1 MQTHHLKLQNDFASK
16 PFDQAILVTGAN
28 GFIGSALV
36 KSLNCKGSVRS
47 TSSPAPSNLVVT
59 GPIDRFTNWD
69 EALKHVDIVVH
80 TAARVHV
87 MRDSI
92 ENPLAAFRETN
103 VAGTAKLAEAAA
115 AAGVKR
121 FVFLSSV
128 KVNGESTAEGV
139 PFTSDMAADPQDA
152 YGLSKWEAEQRLT
165 AIGAMT
171 GMEIVIVRPP
181 LVYGPGVKGNFATLI
196 KYVKRG
202 IPLPLRSICNLRSM
216 VGLENLVDFLA
227 CCVKHPA
234 AAGHTF
240 LISDGEDHS
249 TAEWV
254 SFLGKALGGEAV
266 LWPVPMKVM
275 YFAGGI
281 LGKRRAVEKLCASLQ
296 VSMAHAH
303 SVVDWTPPFTIEE
316 QMAKMAAA
324 PILIGRYNDGK

>member
-1 MQTHHLKLQNDFASK
+1 MQTHSLKLQNDCVSK

-47 TSSPAPSNLVVT
+47 TRSPSPSNLVVT
-59 GPIDRFTNWD
+59 GSIDHSTNWD

-87 MRDSI
+87 MRDSA

-103 VAGTAKLAEAAA
+103 VAGTARLAEAAA

-128 KVNGESTAEGV
+128 KVNGESTEEGT
-139 PFTSDMAADPQDA
+139 PFTTDMAADPQDA
-152 YGLSKWEAEQRLT
+152 YGWSKWEAEQRLT
-165 AIGAMT
+165 AIGSAT

-181 LVYGPGVKGNFATLI
+181 LVYGPGVKGNFAALV
-196 KYVKRG
+196 KYVKQG
-202 IPLPLRSICNLRSM
+202 IPLPLKSISNLRSM
-216 VGLENLVDFLA
+216 VGLENLVDFLV
-227 CCVKHPA
+227 CCAKHPA

-240 LISDGEDHS
+240 LVSDGEDHS
-249 TAEWV
+249 TAGWV
-254 SFLGKALGGEAV
+254 RLLGKALGGKAI
-266 LWPVPMKVM
+266 LLPVPTKFL

-281 LGKRRAVEKLCASLQ
+281 LGKRQAVERICSSLQ
-296 VSMAHAH
+296 VSIEDAH
-303 SVVDWTPPFTIEE
+303 SVIDWTPPFTIEE
-316 QMAKMAAA
+316 QMANMAAA
-324 PILIGRYNDGK
+324 PILIGSDNDD